1 MIQLVCFDIDGVL
14 TDGNLLI
21 DQNGNELKSFRLT
34 EIDALNDIKRMGLM
48 IAAITGE
55 NTPIVDVFR
64 RRVNWDKFVSGRKD
78 KLSEVKQME
87 KQFGITYKDICY
99 IGDGKYD
106 IPAIKYVGLGIC
118 PKNAIAEAK
127 AAADVI
133 LNGSGGSTCVY
144 ELYLML
150 KDMKDKNVSKEER

>member
-106 IPAIKYVGLGIC
+106 IPAI
-118 PKNAIAEAK
+118 
-127 AAADVI
+127 
-133 LNGSGGSTCVY
+133 
-144 ELYLML
+144 
-150 KDMKDKNVSKEER
+150 